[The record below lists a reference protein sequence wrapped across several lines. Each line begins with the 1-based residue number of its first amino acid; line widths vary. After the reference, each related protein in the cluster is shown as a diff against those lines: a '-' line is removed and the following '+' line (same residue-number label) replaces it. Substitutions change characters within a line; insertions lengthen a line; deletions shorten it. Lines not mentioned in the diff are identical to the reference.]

1 MIFLFA
7 VVFHI
12 AKKQRRGIMTQWKLR
27 SKKSPTGKLL
37 KAHSKKRRRQGNR
50 DFLPAL
56 MGSTKRR
63 KIRARGGNEKII
75 ALAADTANVATK
87 GGIKKAKILTVAENR
102 ANPQFVRR
110 NIITKGAII
119 QTDLGKAR
127 VTSKPGQSGVV
138 NAVLIELKA
147 EEKAAK

>member
-1 MIFLFA
+1 ML
-7 VVFHI
+7 
-12 AKKQRRGIMTQWKLR
+12 KTR
-27 SKKSPTGKLL
+27 SKKK
-37 KAHSKKRRRQGNR
+37 RRQGDR

-63 KIRARGGNEKII
+63 KIRARGGNEKLI
-75 ALAADTANVATK
+75 ALAADVANVATK

-127 VTSKPGQSGVV
+127 VTSKPGQTGIV
-138 NAVLIELKA
+138 NAVLIEAKA